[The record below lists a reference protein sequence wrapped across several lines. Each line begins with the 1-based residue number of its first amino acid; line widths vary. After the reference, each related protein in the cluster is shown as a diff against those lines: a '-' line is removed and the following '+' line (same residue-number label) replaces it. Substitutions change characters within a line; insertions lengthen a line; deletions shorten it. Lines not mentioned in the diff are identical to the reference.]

1 MRRNCRGSSLRLAAR
16 LTRRVAP
23 AMLAV
28 AMLLCTPGL
37 VQAEPSGA
45 PDTPDTMGKLIADVA
60 QANQRLQDLNAEIQA
75 EQESVNKALVD
86 VETARDNAAAAQHDV
101 ETSQQAVKDAS
112 AAIARAQQ
120 RFDTFAVATYVNGPS
135 DSYFK
140 ATSPD
145 DIIATAAAGQ
155 ALAASSRQVMDN
167 LQRAR
172 TVQVNK
178 ESVARSAKQ
187 KADKSVADA
196 QASQDAAVSALTN
209 AHRTFA
215 EQQQEV
221 NRLAGERNA
230 AQARLDA
237 ARNWSASAGG
247 PGGQGG
253 QGGQSAGQRAD
264 PRTASRS
271 GDRWDPAAPG
281 SPSRPV
287 GNNGEW
293 AGEWDPTLPQ
303 VPSANVPGD
312 PVAVINTILGISAT
326 SSEVTANMGRG
337 FLQKMG
343 LAPTPTGYTNGR
355 IPRVYGRQASEYV
368 IRRGMSQ
375 MGVPYSWGGGNAA
388 GPSKGIGS
396 GSGTVGF
403 DCSGLVLYSFAGVGI
418 KLPHYSGSQYNL
430 GRKIPS
436 SQMRRGDVIFYGPGG
451 SQHVTIYLGDGQMLE
466 APDVGL
472 KVRVAPVRTSGMTPY
487 VVRYIE
493 Y

>member
-1 MRRNCRGSSLRLAAR
+1 MRRNCRGSSFRQAAR
-16 LTRRVAP
+16 LPRRVGP
-23 AMLAV
+23 AVLSV
-28 AMLLCTPGL
+28 AMLLCIPGL
-37 VQAEPSGA
+37 ANAEPGGSDA
-45 PDTPDTMGKLIADVA
+45 PNSVAKLIADVA
-60 QANQRLQDLNAEIQA
+60 QSNQRLQELSAEIQT
-75 EQESVNKALVD
+75 EEESVNKAAVD

-101 ETSQQAVKDAS
+101 EASQRAVKDAN
-112 AAIARAQQ
+112 AAIEAAQK
-120 RFDTFAVATYVNGPS
+120 RFDRFAVASYVSGPS
-135 DSYFK
+135 DSYLK
-140 ATSPD
+140 AASPD

-155 ALAASSRQVMDN
+155 TLAASSRQVMDN

-172 TVQVNK
+172 TEQVNK
-178 ESVARSAKQ
+178 ESAARLAKQ
-187 KADKSVADA
+187 KADKAVADA
-196 QASQDAAVSALTN
+196 QASQTAAVAALTDIE
-209 AHRTFA
+209 RKFG
-215 EQQQEV
+215 EQQQQI
-221 NRLAGERNA
+221 NRLADQRNA

-247 PGGQGG
+247 PG
-253 QGGQSAGQRAD
+253 AGQRPA
-264 PRTASRS
+264 TTSGTSVRS

-281 SPSRPV
+281 SPAAPR
-287 GNNGEW
+287 GN
-293 AGEWDPTLPQ
+293 AGNWDAGWDPTLPM

-312 PVAVINTILGISAT
+312 PIAVLNTILGISAT
-326 SSEVTANMGRG
+326 SSQVTANMGRS
-337 FLQKMG
+337 FLQQMG
-343 LAPTPTGYTNGR
+343 LAPTPTGFTNGR

-368 IRRGMSQ
+368 IRRGLSQ
-375 MGVPYSWGGGNAA
+375 LGVPYSWGGGTAA
-388 GPSKGIGS
+388 GPGRGIDS

-418 KLPHYSGSQYNL
+418 KLPHYSGSQYNM

-451 SQHVTIYLGDGQMLE
+451 SQHVTMYLGDGQMLE